1 MTQRNPVRYP
11 ELDKSALVTTVED
24 SNRKYV
30 FHYGEAFLTERLP
43 LGTRVIYPPPP
54 LRPIADV
61 DAAIEHALEHPVGMD
76 PLSGQ
81 LRPGMKVTIAFDDL
95 SLPLPPMKSPDLR
108 GRMIEHVLDKLAAR
122 GVDDVHIVA
131 ALGLH
136 RRMTPGE
143 LRHAVGPRVFGAHY
157 RGGTLYNHDAEDP
170 DAIVEAGKTSRG
182 EVVELPKRVVDS
194 DLLIYVNLNLTAM
207 DGGVK
212 SVPTG
217 LTTYRTL
224 RQHHNVHTLRHSA
237 LMDPGHSALHESC
250 VRQNAVI
257 EERVKVFKIETTL
270 NTNTFPAV
278 LSHLQKPEWMWA
290 PWERA
295 VFQNNKAFMGVAPFE
310 LRRRIFHSIRA
321 PYGLTGIAAGA
332 TGPVHDHTLANLY
345 RQQSVPVQGQADVL
359 IVGVPYLMPYNVN
372 SILNPVLFHCLVM
385 GYLFNLYRG
394 KPLLRKG
401 GVLIAT
407 HPLEERFHAGHHPS
421 YVEFY
426 QRVLAQTRDQHE
438 VERGFEE
445 EFAKNPKYIEQ
456 YRHGY
461 AFHGVHPFYA
471 WYWAAAAQDYVGKTI
486 VVGARDKGVADRL
499 GYVTTSSIAQALE
512 IARDTVGQ
520 NPQVTYFHLPPIF
533 LADVQ

>member
-1 MTQRNPVRYP
+1 MAQRGQWSAAQ
-11 ELDKSALVTTVED
+11 LDKAALVTHVED
-24 SNRKYV
+24 PKRKYV

-43 LGTRVIYPPPP
+43 LGTRVVYPPPP
-54 LRPIADV
+54 LPPITDV
-61 DAAIEHALEHPVGMD
+61 DAAISHALEHPLGMD
-76 PLSGQ
+76 PLSAQ

-108 GRMIEHVLDKLAAR
+108 GRMIEKVLETLTAK

-143 LRHAVGPRVFGAHY
+143 LRHAVGPRVYKAHFP
-157 RGGTLYNHDAEDP
+157 RTLYNHDAEDRHNI
-170 DAIVEAGKTSRG
+170 AEVGKTARG
-182 EVVELPKRVVDS
+182 ETVEMPKRVLDS
-194 DLLIYVNLNLTAM
+194 DLLIYVNLNLTSM

-217 LTTYRTL
+217 LTTYQTL
-224 RQHHNVHTLRHSA
+224 RHHHNVHTLKHSA

-257 EERVKVFKIETTL
+257 EEHVKVFKIETTL

-278 LSHLQKPEWMWA
+278 LRHLQKPEWTWA

-295 VFQNNKAFMGVAPFE
+295 VFQNNKAFMRLAPFE
-310 LRRRIFHSIRA
+310 LRRRIFHTIRA

-332 TGPVHDHTLANLY
+332 TGPVHEYTLANLF
-345 RQQSVPVQGQADVL
+345 RQQAVPVQGQADVL

-372 SILNPVLFHCLVM
+372 SVLNPVLFHCLVL
-385 GYLFNLYRG
+385 GYLFNLYKG

-421 YVEFY
+421 YIEFY
-426 QRVLAQTRDQHE
+426 NRVLGQTRDQQG
-438 VERGFEE
+438 VEKGFEQ
-445 EFAKNPKYIEQ
+445 EFASNPKYIEQ

-486 VVGARDKGVADRL
+486 VVGARDIRVADRL
-499 GYVTTSSIAQALE
+499 GYDTAPSVLQAL
-512 IARDTVGQ
+512 AMAKDTVGA
-520 NPQVTYFHLPPIF
+520 NPKVTYFHVPPIF